1 MVQGGLSMLKGK
13 NALVTG
19 ASRGIGKA
27 IALEL
32 AKQGANVAVNFAG
45 SEAKAQSVVEEIEK
59 TGVKSFKVQAD
70 VANEAEVK
78 EMVKEVISEF
88 GSLDILVNNAG
99 ITRDN
104 LLMRMKEEEFDQV
117 INTNLKGV
125 FICTKAVTRHMM
137 KQKSGKIVNVSSIVG
152 VSGNPGQ
159 ANYVAAKA
167 GVIGLT
173 KSTAKELASRNIFV
187 NAVAPGFIA
196 TDMTDELTEEQRAG
210 MLAMI
215 PLGKLGEAEDVAKV
229 VRFLASED
237 ANYMTGQTLH
247 IDGGM
252 VM

>member
-1 MVQGGLSMLKGK
+1 MLQGK

-19 ASRGIGKA
+19 ASRGIGRE

-32 AKQGANVAVNFAG
+32 ARQGANVAVNFSG
-45 SEAKAQSVVEEIEK
+45 NEAKAQQVVEEINAI
-59 TGVKSFKVQAD
+59 GRNAIKVQAD
-70 VANEAEVK
+70 VANETSVK
-78 EMVKEVISEF
+78 EMVKEVIGEF
-88 GSLDILVNNAG
+88 GTLDILVNNAG
-99 ITRDN
+99 VTRDN

-125 FICTKAVTRHMM
+125 FVCTKAVTRQMM
-137 KQKSGKIVNVSSIVG
+137 KQKAGQIINVSSIVG

-173 KSTAKELASRNIFV
+173 KTTAKELASRNIRV
-187 NAVAPGFIA
+187 NAVAPGFIS
-196 TDMTDELTEEQRAG
+196 TDMTDALTDEQQAG
-210 MLAMI
+210 MLDMI
-215 PLGKLGEAEDVAKV
+215 PLGKLGKPEEVAKV

-237 ANYMTGQTLH
+237 ASYITGQTIH